1 MRDVVYAVEER
12 GWLPKV
18 VREGDQLQLIM
29 GIDVNRGY
37 DIREFQFPITEQHLD
52 VLRASLARHL
62 ILWCVL
68 APLAEKAG
76 SGDRHGTPDPEVAAT
91 AIDMVLFGSEQQ
103 VEAYVAESVR
113 PYELQS
119 LIAHGG
125 DPALI
130 GEGRL
135 FRALQGRV
143 RVGADWKR
151 VREHRADEARAAQG
165 VHLGPLDQ
173 ALLRYDSGPTTPSNG
188 RGVCERGNYVRELP
202 GWSIRLIDP
211 DTHTVITT
219 TPTGHHY
226 LSNPPEPP

>member
-1 MRDVVYAVEER
+1 
-12 GWLPKV
+12 
-18 VREGDQLQLIM
+18 M

-37 DIREFQFPITEQHLD
+37 DIREFQFPLTEEHLA

-91 AIDMVLFGSEQQ
+91 AIDMVLFGTEQQ

-143 RVGADWKR
+143 R
-151 VREHRADEARAAQG
+151 
-165 VHLGPLDQ
+165 
-173 ALLRYDSGPTTPSNG
+173 SGPTGSGSESTGPTKRGCAGRPPGPARPSPA
-188 RGVCERGNYVRELP
+188 EVRQ
-202 GWSIRLIDP
+202 R
-211 DTHTVITT
+211 THHPQQRTRC
-219 TPTGHHY
+219 
-226 LSNPPEPP
+226 L